1 MYLVL
6 CHCHWSRILK
16 IRDQSSSWCKACE
29 VSCLSSWHQLLI
41 HTVNKRNCISVP
53 LQCIWSCCY
62 HLSPVL
68 DSKTLGS
75 DVIGKISRP
84 RGMLQS
90 WFLSL
95 PCVVIPVASAKRML
109 SCFLPLICMRGKK
122 KKTTQN
128 TLVLET
134 VTQPL
139 LPTTCLT
146 HCYITN
152 MPSVFNLSI
161 WIDTG

>member
-122 KKTTQN
+122 KKNNPEHIGVRNSDSTFTTYN
-128 TLVLET
+128 VLDS
-134 VTQPL
+134 L
-139 LPTTCLT
+139 LYYKYAISL
-146 HCYITN
+146 
-152 MPSVFNLSI
+152 
-161 WIDTG
+161 